1 MNDHANP
8 NHVTAFT
15 GHQLHAS
22 VFKYHFDSLYNYGIK
37 MVKDEELVKDS
48 IQELFFRMW
57 KNNVD
62 FSNVSY
68 LKAYLLKGLR
78 HQILNSL
85 ELKYH
90 QMDKVQIEDSLRIE
104 FSPED
109 YFIQNQYEEGLRT
122 KVLTALNKLSD
133 KQREA
138 IYLRYFE
145 ELEYDE
151 IAEIMNINLQSVKNN
166 VHRGLESLRELLGLV
181 VWLVLLDFFSIKIN

>member
-1 MNDHANP
+1 MQDHSGP
-8 NHVTAFT
+8 NHVAAFDA
-15 GHQLHAS
+15 HQLHAS

-37 MVKDEELVKDS
+37 MIRNEELVKDC

-62 FSNVSY
+62 FSAVTY

-85 ELKYH
+85 ELKCH
-90 QMDKVQIEDSLRIE
+90 QMDKVQIEESLHIE

-122 KVLTALNKLSD
+122 KILHALNQLSD

-166 VHRGLESLRELLGLV
+166 VHRGLDSLRNLLGILFF
-181 VWLVLLDFFSIKIN
+181 LFLLQKYFQ